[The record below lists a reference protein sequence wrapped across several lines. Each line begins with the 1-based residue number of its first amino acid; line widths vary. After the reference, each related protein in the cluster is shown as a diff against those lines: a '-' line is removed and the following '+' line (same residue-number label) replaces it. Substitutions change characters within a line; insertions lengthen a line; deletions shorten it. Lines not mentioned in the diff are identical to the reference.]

1 MQIILSL
8 VSLAAL
14 IGAVLGLIKPDLAL
28 FFLPPEKQTRFKA
41 FGLYIGLLIVC
52 ILILPATE
60 QAPDEPISTLE
71 TKNVQF
77 EKQNKIPKT
86 QVQKASPEQI
96 AADRSLLN
104 DMYVQLMTFKDDSLF
119 HDEGFGAGYP
129 IASRWLEEIDNFS
142 RRMSL
147 SKGYPLT
154 LAVAP
159 KYLRLLSSEYR
170 RSQGKENTDTR
181 IFKSYIEEGLNPPV
195 QPLEAVAPTGPKE
208 FLGKWKSTW
217 GYNHTLEVT
226 RQGSAVTITSSYE
239 DGSSGI
245 EQYVAED
252 KDGQIKLTR
261 VGDVF
266 GEYYIINKRG
276 ELEYWSKTE
285 NYYIAPKM

>member
-14 IGAVLGLIKPDLAL
+14 IGAILGLIKPDLAL
-28 FFLPPEKQTRFKA
+28 FFLPSEKQTRFKA

-52 ILILPATE
+52 ILILPTTE

-71 TKNVQF
+71 TKNVQV
-77 EKQNKIPKT
+77 EKQNEISKVEISKI
-86 QVQKASPEQI
+86 SSEQI
-96 AADRSLLN
+96 LAAREAVRSLLN
-104 DMYVQLMTFKDDSLF
+104 QLIKFKGDNVF
-119 HDEGFGAGYP
+119 HEKGFGEGNPLAHKWMKAVNAASSRISFQKGYP
-129 IASRWLEEIDNFS
+129 IELAASPAYLLELGMEYM
-142 RRMSL
+142 RT
-147 SKGYPLT
+147 KGKENNSTRIFRQYVDEGLT
-154 LAVAP
+154 PPPAPVAAVAP
-159 KYLRLLSSEYR
+159 SGS
-170 RSQGKENTDTR
+170 KER
-181 IFKSYIEEGLNPPV
+181 
-195 QPLEAVAPTGPKE
+195 
-208 FLGKWKSTW
+208 LGKWESTW
-217 GYNHTLEVT
+217 GYNHTKEIV
-226 RQGSAVTITSSYE
+226 RQGGAATIKSTYG

-245 EQYVAED
+245 EQYIAED